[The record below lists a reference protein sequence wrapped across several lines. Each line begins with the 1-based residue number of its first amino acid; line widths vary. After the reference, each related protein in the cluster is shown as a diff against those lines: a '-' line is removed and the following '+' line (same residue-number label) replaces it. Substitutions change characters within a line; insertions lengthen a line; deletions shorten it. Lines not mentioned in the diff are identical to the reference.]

1 MEKKCPQRLLHN
13 FIEKFK
19 RVKII
24 LPIKL
29 LLMFESGQCPAWP
42 YLDLPLSTMAAAT
55 AEAVAAASA
64 WRQGRGGCRCR
75 ACPAGV
81 VHNLAG
87 CYPPPELVQTAVR
100 R

>member
-1 MEKKCPQRLLHN
+1 MHPQNHTNGKKCPQRLLHN

-24 LPIKL
+24 LPIIF

-42 YLDLPLSTMAAAT
+42 YLDLPLSATAAAT

-64 WRQGRGGCRCR
+64 WWQGEV
-75 ACPAGV
+75 AVDAELAPPVSSTTSPAATL
-81 VHNLAG
+81 H
-87 CYPPPELVQTAVR
+87 
-100 R
+100 